1 MKFICSLWQVVQV
14 PPRKLLADPLPAL
27 LLATCATA
35 CGMHL
40 GSKEA
45 KHICLAAK
53 GLTIKLPIPLPLPLN
68 LLPAIPSLAVF
79 VEIVAAAA
87 NALKDGLAIRSAA

>member
-1 MKFICSLWQVVQV
+1 
-14 PPRKLLADPLPAL
+14 
-27 LLATCATA
+27 
-35 CGMHL
+35 MHL

-53 GLTIKLPIPLPLPLN
+53 GLTIKLPTPILLPLPLN